1 MADFAAAPAGEEDT
15 FEYQRCGPHVRAA
28 VLPDVQSAVGI
39 AELLDDDPLTQAMV
53 RLAEQ
58 DREKN
63 DD

>member
-1 MADFAAAPAGEEDT
+1 
-15 FEYQRCGPHVRAA
+15 
-28 VLPDVQSAVGI
+28 VQSAVGI